1 VRIERMFLIA
11 AALILAAVLLM
22 PSSRFLD
29 AADRDEAKARDAEES
44 EETTRLIKAELPN
57 WEFWKGAD
65 KQKALKLEPK
75 SVLRWTNP
83 GTGRIYGDLYLW
95 TADGRPEVVMSLF
108 KAWDPPDGFHAEM
121 HSLSLGELEAE
132 RDGARVWQPTQPG
145 VTLRDVPDAP
155 KPADTPV
162 RRLSQMRTLAADF
175 SAVLTVYRRN
185 NSGERQALR
194 MLTQPMYRYQSTT
207 DELVDGA
214 IFAFVLG
221 TDPEVFL
228 LLEARHAK
236 EATRWQFGL
245 ARMNNES
252 LAVMH
257 RETEVWSSRR
267 ADLKDPLR
275 DPYVLTRVP
284 ESPR

>member
-1 VRIERMFLIA
+1 LKIA
-11 AALILAAVLLM
+11 AIVILALSMTTRAPQRL
-22 PSSRFLD
+22 P
-29 AADRDEAKARDAEES
+29 AADPREAKARDAEES
-44 EETTRLIKAELPN
+44 QETTRLIKAELPN
-57 WEFWKGAD
+57 WAFWKGAD
-65 KQKALKLEPK
+65 RQSALKLEPK

-83 GTGRIYGDLYLW
+83 GTGRVYGDLYLW

-121 HSLSLGELEAE
+121 HSLSLEELEAE
-132 RDGARVWQPTQPG
+132 RDGTRVWQPTQPG
-145 VTLRDVPDAP
+145 VTLRDVPNAP
-155 KPADTPV
+155 RPADTPV
-162 RRLSQMRTLAADF
+162 RRLSQMRTLAAEF
-175 SAVLTVYRRN
+175 SAVLTDYRRN

-228 LLEARHAK
+228 LLEARRTK

-245 ARMNNES
+245 ARMNNDS

-257 RETEVWSSRR
+257 HETEVWNIDR
-267 ADLKDPLR
+267 ADLKDRLR
-275 DPYVLTRVP
+275 GPYVLTRVP